1 MILCKIK
8 RSLFSVMT
16 ILSTPKAAE
25 YLRCSPQFLKRK
37 RDSYGG
43 FLEEGKHYF
52 YRGEAVNAAILW
64 DVELIKDELHIRGMK
79 ARKLAGLN

>member
-1 MILCKIK
+1 
-8 RSLFSVMT
+8 MT